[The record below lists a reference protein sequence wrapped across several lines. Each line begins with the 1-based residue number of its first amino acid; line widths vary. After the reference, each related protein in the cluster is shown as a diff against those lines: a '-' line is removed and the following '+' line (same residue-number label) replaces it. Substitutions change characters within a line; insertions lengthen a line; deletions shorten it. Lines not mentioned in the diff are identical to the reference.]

1 MKQIRVT
8 SKQFVPRGEQGYPDA
23 GMDAEDLRRLKQLAG
38 VPVLEDYYS
47 AGGHDP
53 AISTPNDND
62 QRRPSPIGSNISATG
77 MEKRQLEKANNIQ
90 PGTPE
95 WFQLWFSKPYLTGEK
110 PVGDGPAPQY
120 KKLHDKNLDGVKKKS
135 ND

>member
-8 SKQFVPRGEQGYPDA
+8 SEHFVPKGEQGYPDA
-23 GMDAEDLRRLKQLAG
+23 GMNPDDLNQLRRLAG
-38 VPVLEDYYS
+38 LTLVEDYYT

-53 AISTPNDND
+53 GIDTPNSAD
-62 QRRPSPIGSNISATG
+62 QDMPSPIGSNTSVTG
-77 MEKRQLEKANNIQ
+77 MEKRKLEKANNIK

-95 WFQLWFSKPYLTGEK
+95 WFQLWFSHPYLTGEK

-120 KKLHDKNLDGVKKKS
+120 KKLHSRDLDGINKSKK
-135 ND
+135 

>member
-8 SKQFVPRGEQGYPDA
+8 SEHFVPKGEQGYPDA
-23 GMDAEDLRRLKQLAG
+23 GMHPDDLRRLKQLAG
-38 VPVLEDYYS
+38 VVVNEDYYQ

-53 AISTPNDND
+53 AIDTPNSAD
-62 QRRPSPIGSNISATG
+62 QSMPSPLGSNTSITG
-77 MEKRQLEKANNIQ
+77 MEKRRLEKANNIK

-95 WFQLWFSKPYLTGEK
+95 WFQLWFSKPYLSGEK
-110 PVGDGPAPQY
+110 PIGDGPAPQY
-120 KKLHDKNLDGVKKKS
+120 KKLHNKDLDGVKKS

>member
-8 SKQFVPRGEQGYPDA
+8 SEHFVPKGEQGCPDA
-23 GMDAEDLRRLKQLAG
+23 GMDPDDLRRLKQLAG
-38 VPVLEDYYS
+38 VLVNEDYYQ